1 MPLSPFLLEPCS
13 AGVKGGFSGHVA
25 AERQRH
31 PQPFSSRALG
41 RSLQPRRRASRLG
54 SFRRAAEPCPEV
66 VDGRAHSRRWVV
78 RAALTTGRAQRAQS
92 SCLGRKTEATLLHQP
107 AGAASASQEPQARLL
122 RRAGVFPDSAAGA
135 ASIGSRAEIA
145 LLLAL
150 LALFAKRHSN
160 SGAQIHGLLLHNL
173 ETANSEVG
181 SGARL
186 LYGCLAFSR
195 CRNGY
200 LKVTVK
206 NHSGHSSQVP
216 SSANRQVLNP
226 GEGLR
231 SS

>member
-25 AERQRH
+25 AARQRH

-41 RSLQPRRRASRLG
+41 RSLKPRRRASGLG
-54 SFRRAAEPCPEV
+54 CFRRAAEPCPEV

-150 LALFAKRHSN
+150 LAPSRKTKASVGFL
-160 SGAQIHGLLLHNL
+160 IHGLQ
-173 ETANSEVG
+173 ETDTTAKLRSWQRSTV
-181 SGARL
+181 ALRL
-186 LYGCLAFSR
+186 LSFSR

-200 LKVTVK
+200 LKVMVK
-206 NHSGHSSQVP
+206 YHSSHSSQVP